1 MEEDLRSLLQD
12 LESLKGC
19 VSDRHRIG
27 SIDEMKQRVVSIVN
41 LTKSGATR
49 RSKVKDMSAEVVDSN
64 PYSRLMALQRMGIV
78 QNYERIRDFSV
89 AIVVRAPA
97 VIGIGGVGSVAAEMF
112 TRHANSLSIASQPFF
127 QYAEVGMTKTDAAV
141 QTLSDINPDVVLEAC
156 NELGQTWM
164 ESGVS
169 EDAVSGHIQLLVPGE
184 TACFACA
191 PPLVVASGVDERTL
205 KREGVCAASLPTTM
219 GVVAG
224 LLVQN
229 ALKYLLKFGH
239 VSPYLG
245 YNSLKDFFPTMEMRP
260 NPQCS
265 NNACVERQKEYLQ
278 TKPARDAAAKGKLE
292 AESSENEGPLHMD
305 NEWNISVV
313 DDSEMDT
320 LNSCGVSG
328 ALPEGLIHELPTA
341 EKYHES
347 LATEEA
353 KTVED
358 DLEELQR
365 QLDAL
370 NAS

>member
-1 MEEDLRSLLQD
+1 M
-12 LESLKGC
+12 
-19 VSDRHRIG
+19 
-27 SIDEMKQRVVSIVN
+27 
-41 LTKSGATR
+41 
-49 RSKVKDMSAEVVDSN
+49 
-64 PYSRLMALQRMGIV
+64 
-78 QNYERIRDFSV
+78 
-89 AIVVRAPA
+89 
-97 VIGIGGVGSVAAEMF
+97 
-112 TRHANSLSIASQPFF
+112 
-127 QYAEVGMTKTDAAV
+127 
-141 QTLSDINPDVVLEAC
+141 
-156 NELGQTWM
+156 
-164 ESGVS
+164 
-169 EDAVSGHIQLLVPGE
+169 
-184 TACFACA
+184 
-191 PPLVVASGVDERTL
+191 VASGVDERTL

-265 NNACVERQKEYLQ
+265 NNACIERQKEYLQ
-278 TKPARDAAAKGKLE
+278 TKPARDAAAKAKLE
-292 AESSENEGPLHMD
+292 AESSKNEGPLHMD

-347 LATEEA
+347 LATEE